1 MAFIK
6 CISLI
11 NKRGDP
17 SVVEKTLPQED
28 GRECEIPSSL
38 SDMLLRVTRVV
49 SGDPYEVKYV
59 PSG

>member
-1 MAFIK
+1 M
-6 CISLI
+6 
-11 NKRGDP
+11 KRGDP